1 MPEGPT
7 LQNTDWVYTQP
18 DSIVSNLPAFHIQL
32 AGTIMDRFV
41 QLSSVT
47 IPLSSDNV

>member
-1 MPEGPT
+1 MPEGPI

-18 DSIVSNLPAFHIQL
+18 ESIVSNLPAFHIQL
-32 AGTIMDRFV
+32 ACTIMDRFV